1 MGGSAPKFEVKV
13 SDNCGVNFSN
23 VQTINCEET
32 GQPVPGSNQ
41 IYLPTSGEYKL
52 VTVDLTAYAGK
63 KVLISVAGVPGSGGS
78 ALWLDEI
85 EIGSES
91 KIASIEDIKIEGL
104 SIYPNPVNDILN
116 ISFDSKELAHAT
128 LMDIRGV
135 IVTEFDI
142 LNGESS
148 LNTSSMSEGIYFMNI
163 KSGNGV
169 SSIKVN
175 VKH

>member
-1 MGGSAPKFEVKV
+1 M
-13 SDNCGVNFSN
+13 
-23 VQTINCEET
+23 
-32 GQPVPGSNQ
+32 
-41 IYLPTSGEYKL
+41 
-52 VTVDLTAYAGK
+52 
-63 KVLISVAGVPGSGGS
+63 
-78 ALWLDEI
+78 
-85 EIGSES
+85 
-91 KIASIEDIKIEGL
+91 

-128 LMDIRGV
+128 LMDISGV

-169 SSIKVN
+169 SYIKVN